1 MNAPATRPT
10 EGSSALPQLP
20 LSQPRHS
27 GRRAGRGRVR
37 HPLTAGHGAEVDVL
51 RADAFAAFAGVLFRY
66 SRANTVT
73 FGYLTS
79 DGDLLGVTVA
89 ADADTTLAE
98 WRKRTE
104 GAHRLAMAEGLNNRD
119 EVAGRLGI
127 GANDVAEVLRR
138 AAFVHDGPPDVAADV
153 AVWVQT
159 TATGPALIVDFDAE
173 LLDEAAVERLAVH
186 VDTLLGQTRD
196 ALTSPLVD
204 TELLS
209 VGDRELLGGFN
220 ATVVAYPSE
229 VTLVSLFDAQ
239 AAATPDAPAL
249 VFDGTTVSYAQLA
262 ARANQLAWWLRD
274 QGVTTDTLVGVF
286 MHRSID
292 MVIALYAIITAG
304 GAYVPLDPDY
314 PDDRLGFMIDEAA
327 MPVVLTQDH
336 LRDRLTTLTTS
347 AGLDATIAT
356 LDRDPV
362 AAGHRTDP
370 PPATAGPDDL
380 AYVIYTS
387 GSTGRPKGVMNTHRG
402 ICNRLLWMQDHYQLD
417 THDRVLQK
425 TPFSFDV
432 SVWEF
437 FWPLQVGA
445 RLVIAA
451 PDGHRDAGYLID
463 TITRH
468 HITTIHFV
476 PSMLRLFLDH
486 DAAAAATSLHRV
498 ICSGEALTSDLRDR
512 FFDHL
517 SCELH
522 NLYGPTEAAVDVTAW
537 QCHPDDD
544 DPVVPIGRPIANTT
558 IHILDAH
565 GHPTPI
571 GVPGELHIGGVQV
584 ARGYLHR
591 PDLTRERFI
600 DDPFDPD
607 PAARLYKTGDLARWL
622 PDGTIDFLGRLDFQV
637 KLHGVRIELGEI
649 EATLGTHP
657 NIRDATVIL
666 HTDDRGH
673 QRLVAHVASR
683 SGHTPPTGLHDY
695 LATTLPEHMVPN
707 VYVTHDAL
715 PLTASGKVDRNALTA
730 QSLPR
735 TDDGDREPPRTP
747 VERFIADVWAEILG
761 MRSVGVHQRFF
772 DLGGNSLQ
780 AAEFVNRMQHELGA
794 FIYVVTVFSAPTV
807 ADYAAF
813 LERQYPDA
821 LRKRFDLAEP
831 HGDTARHTAPPR
843 LDDAVLTR
851 VQRIVPSLAP
861 FSSWNDGSANPR
873 AAFILSPPRSGTT
886 LLRVMLAGHPALF
899 AAPELQLLCFDTLE
913 QRAAAFSGR
922 FSAWLEGTVRTV
934 MELDGTDADGAKARI
949 DAHRRAGMTAKAMY
963 AELQYRI
970 GDMLLIDKS
979 PSYALDPAVL
989 RNAEDGFVEPVY
1001 IHLVRDPVSMI
1012 RSFQSYHMDQI
1023 LWLDDHDVPARLLA
1037 EAVWTLSHRNIVD
1050 LLATVPSHRW
1060 LRVRFEDLVSRPH
1073 EVMRD
1078 IARTLGVEYDE
1089 RLVDPYTDL
1098 ESKMVDGIFDAST
1111 PMGDTRLLER
1121 RRIDPTVAQQWH
1133 DDARFELGAPTI
1145 ELAQAFG
1152 YGDGH
1157 GRPGSGADTRRQ
1169 FASRA
1174 RARRARARRDRAT

>member
-1 MNAPATRPT
+1 MDSPFTGLDLDGLEATPGSNPRHYENFDVFVNLVPADDGLTVECTYNVGLYDAATIRRRLEEYEQLLTGVADDPDAT
-10 EGSSALPQLP
+10 VSTLP
-20 LSQPRHS
+20 L
-27 GRRAGRGRVR
+27 
-37 HPLTAGHGAEVDVL
+37 L
-51 RADAFAAFAGVLFRY
+51 
-66 SRANTVT
+66 
-73 FGYLTS
+73 
-79 DGDLLGVTVA
+79 
-89 ADADTTLAE
+89 
-98 WRKRTE
+98 
-104 GAHRLAMAEGLNNRD
+104 
-119 EVAGRLGI
+119 
-127 GANDVAEVLRR
+127 
-138 AAFVHDGPPDVAADV
+138 
-153 AVWVQT
+153 
-159 TATGPALIVDFDAE
+159 
-173 LLDEAAVERLAVH
+173 
-186 VDTLLGQTRD
+186 
-196 ALTSPLVD
+196 SP
-204 TELLS
+204 
-209 VGDRELLGGFN
+209 GDRELLGGFN

-239 AAATPDAPAL
+239 VAATPDAPAL
-249 VFDGTTVSYAQLA
+249 VFDDTTVSYAQLA

-274 QGVTTDTLVGVF
+274 RGVTTDTLVGVF

-336 LRDRLTTLTTS
+336 LRDRLTALTTS

-370 PPATAGPDDL
+370 PPTTAGPHDL

-387 GSTGRPKGVMNTHRG
+387 GSTGRPKGVANTHRG
-402 ICNRLLWMQDHYQLD
+402 ICNRLLWMQDHYRLD

-463 TITRH
+463 TITGH

-486 DAAAAATSLHRV
+486 DDAATATSLHRV

-558 IHILDAH
+558 IHILDPH

-666 HTDDRGH
+666 HTATPTDH
-673 QRLVAHVASR
+673 RLVAYLVTAD
-683 SGHTPPTGLHDY
+683 GTTPPTDELRAH
-695 LATTLPEHMVPN
+695 LRERLPGPMIPSVF
-707 VYVTHDAL
+707 VSVDAL
-715 PLTASGKVDRNALTA
+715 PLTASGKVDRNALPDVDLTLRDA
-730 QSLPR
+730 ARDYVDPTTSLEKEIAAVWSEVLGIER
-735 TDDGDREPPRTP
+735 VGARDD
-747 VERFIADVWAEILG
+747 
-761 MRSVGVHQRFF
+761 FF
-772 DLGGNSLQ
+772 ELGGHSLQ
-780 AAEFVNRMQHELGA
+780 AMQATTRLRTLFSVELPLTT
-794 FIYVVTVFSAPTV
+794 FFEHPTV
-807 ADYAAF
+807 AEQADAVT
-813 LERQYPDA
+813 DA
-821 LRKRFDLAEP
+821 LATAEDDEELLAM
-831 HGDTARHTAPPR
+831 
-843 LDDAVLTR
+843 
-851 VQRIVPSLAP
+851 IS
-861 FSSWNDGSANPR
+861 
-873 AAFILSPPRSGTT
+873 
-886 LLRVMLAGHPALF
+886 
-899 AAPELQLLCFDTLE
+899 ELQD
-913 QRAAAFSGR
+913 
-922 FSAWLEGTVRTV
+922 
-934 MELDGTDADGAKARI
+934 
-949 DAHRRAGMTAKAMY
+949 
-963 AELQYRI
+963 
-970 GDMLLIDKS
+970 
-979 PSYALDPAVL
+979 
-989 RNAEDGFVEPVY
+989 EPVG
-1001 IHLVRDPVSMI
+1001 
-1012 RSFQSYHMDQI
+1012 
-1023 LWLDDHDVPARLLA
+1023 
-1037 EAVWTLSHRNIVD
+1037 T
-1050 LLATVPSHRW
+1050 
-1060 LRVRFEDLVSRPH
+1060 
-1073 EVMRD
+1073 
-1078 IARTLGVEYDE
+1078 E
-1089 RLVDPYTDL
+1089 R
-1098 ESKMVDGIFDAST
+1098 
-1111 PMGDTRLLER
+1111 
-1121 RRIDPTVAQQWH
+1121 
-1133 DDARFELGAPTI
+1133 
-1145 ELAQAFG
+1145 
-1152 YGDGH
+1152 
-1157 GRPGSGADTRRQ
+1157 ADRE
-1169 FASRA
+1169 
-1174 RARRARARRDRAT
+1174 